1 LRKENTLKIKTP
13 HVLTAG
19 GVLLVIAAGLLL
31 AGGADVL
38 FPAPAPTALPTVAI
52 AATLRPTFTPQ
63 PPPASLVL
71 AYTHDTLGYL
81 DPCQA

>member
-1 LRKENTLKIKTP
+1 MSKTTIKTP

-19 GVLLVIAAGLLL
+19 GVLLVIAAALLL
-31 AGGADVL
+31 VGGANVL
-38 FPAPAPTALPTVAI
+38 FPAPTPTAAAKATT

-71 AYTHDTLGYL
+71 AYTQDTLGYL
-81 DPCQA
+81 DPCNA